1 MVEIIVSGL
10 GIYLAIG
17 VFFALYFVAFQI
29 TKYDGSAKSTGI
41 FFCVIIFFGATV
53 FWVLLLNQIVQ
64 NKDRVEVTAH
74 RLLFLR

>member
-17 VFFALYFVAFQI
+17 VFFALYFVVFQI
-29 TKYDGSAKSTGI
+29 TKYDETAKNSSI
-41 FFCVIIFFGATV
+41 FFRVIIFFGATV

-74 RLLFLR
+74 RL